1 MRLCDLGGAE
11 LQRCDSAQIK
21 FVIPNRAGSPV
32 RNLLFVYDGRM
43 IMTTVAAPP
52 ITHLPNYINGQ
63 WTSSHTHEW
72 RDVTN
77 PATGE
82 ILAQVPLA
90 DANEVNEAVEAAAA
104 AFPEWRRTPPE
115 DRIQPLFKLKMLL
128 EDHIDDIARI
138 ITQENGKTFTE
149 AKAEMRRAIE
159 NVEVACGIPMMM
171 QGYNLEDVARGID
184 EMMIRQPLG
193 VVAAIVPFN
202 FPGMIT
208 FWYLPYAIATGNTF
222 ILKPSERVPLTM
234 RYIYEFLEKTGLP
247 KGVVNLVNGGKA
259 AVDALLDHPKIR
271 AISFVGST
279 PVAKYV
285 YSRAAATGKRAQCQG
300 GAKNHV
306 VVLPDADMPMATQII
321 ADSAFGCAGQ
331 RCLAVSVAVTIGE
344 AQKIFRDSI
353 ADAASKLK
361 VGNGLDEGVQMGPV
375 ITPQSKERVESLIA
389 VGEKQGAK
397 ILLDGR
403 NAKIPHGESGNFVN
417 PTILDDVPATSD
429 LADTEIFGPVLSL
442 VHADNMDE
450 ALAFLERSAYGN
462 QASLFTSSGS
472 AARRFRYEAPA
483 GNIGINIGVAAP
495 MAYFPF
501 SGWKNSFFGDLHGQ
515 GRDSIEFYTDKKVV
529 VERWAKEHSRKF

>member
-1 MRLCDLGGAE
+1 M
-11 LQRCDSAQIK
+11 S
-21 FVIPNRAGSPV
+21 
-32 RNLLFVYDGRM
+32 
-43 IMTTVAAPP
+43 VAAHPANKL
-52 ITHLPNYINGQ
+52 THYINGQ
-63 WTSSHTHEW
+63 WARSEASEW
-72 RDVTN
+72 REVVN

-82 ILAQVPLA
+82 VLASVPMGAA
-90 DANEVNEAVEAAAA
+90 DDVNAAVEAAAT

-128 EDHIDDIARI
+128 EEHIDDIARI
-138 ITQENGKTFTE
+138 ITMENGKTFTE

-202 FPGMIT
+202 FPGMIA
-208 FWYLPYAIATGNTF
+208 FWFLPYAIACGNTF
-222 ILKPSERVPLTM
+222 VIKPSERVPLTM
-234 RYIYEFLEKTGLP
+234 RYIYELLQQAGLP

-259 AVDALLDHPKIR
+259 AVDGLIDHPKVR

-279 PVAKYV
+279 PVARYI
-285 YSRAAATGKRAQCQG
+285 YSRSAEQGKRCQCQG

-306 VVLPDADMPMATQII
+306 IVLPDADMPMATQII
-321 ADSAFGCAGQ
+321 SDSAFGCAGQ

-344 AQKIFRDSI
+344 AQKTFRDSI

-361 VGNGLDEGVQMGPV
+361 VGNGLEQGVQMGPV
-375 ITPQSKERVESLIA
+375 ISPQSKERVESLIE

-397 ILLDGR
+397 VLIDGR
-403 NAKIPHGESGNFVN
+403 NAKVPNQQRGNFVK
-417 PTILDDVPATSD
+417 PTILDDVPATSEIT
-429 LADTEIFGPVLSL
+429 DTEIFGPVLSL

-450 ALAFLERSAYGN
+450 ALAFLERSSYGN
-462 QASLFTSSGS
+462 QASLFTSSGA

-515 GRDSIEFYTDKKVV
+515 GRDAIEFYTDKKVV

>member
-1 MRLCDLGGAE
+1 M
-11 LQRCDSAQIK
+11 
-21 FVIPNRAGSPV
+21 
-32 RNLLFVYDGRM
+32 
-43 IMTTVAAPP
+43 TVAAPP
-52 ITHLPNYINGQ
+52 VNKLTNYINGQ
-63 WTSSHTHEW
+63 WAESHASEW
-72 RDVTN
+72 RDVVN

-82 ILAQVPLA
+82 LLASVPLA
-90 DANEVNEAVEAAAA
+90 DAADVNQAVEAAAA

-128 EDHIDDIARI
+128 EEHIDDIARI
-138 ITQENGKTFTE
+138 ITLENGKTFGE

-202 FPGMIT
+202 FPGMIP
-208 FWYLPYAIATGNTF
+208 FWFLPYAIATGNTF
-222 ILKPSERVPLTM
+222 VMKPSERVPLTM
-234 RYIYEFLEKTGLP
+234 RYACELIEKTGLP
-247 KGVVNLVNGGKA
+247 KGVLNLVNGGKA
-259 AVDALLDHPKIR
+259 AVDALLDHPKVR

-279 PVAKYV
+279 PVARYI
-285 YSRAAATGKRAQCQG
+285 YSRAAQQGKRCQCQG

-306 VVLPDADMPMATQII
+306 IVLPDADMQMATQII
-321 ADSAFGCAGQ
+321 SDSAFGCAGQ

-344 AQKIFRDSI
+344 AQKTFRDSI

-361 VGNGLDEGVQMGPV
+361 VGNGLEEGIQMGPV
-375 ITPQSKERVESLIA
+375 ITPQSKERVESLIGL
-389 VGEKQGAK
+389 GEKQGAK
-397 ILLDGR
+397 VLLDGR
-403 NAKIPHGESGNFVN
+403 NANIPKLDGGNFIK
-417 PTILDDVPATSD
+417 PTILDDVPASSELT
-429 LADTEIFGPVLSL
+429 DTEIFGPVLSL
-442 VHADNMDE
+442 VHADNMDD

-501 SGWKNSFFGDLHGQ
+501 SGWKGSFFGDLHGQ
-515 GRDSIEFYTDKKVV
+515 GRDAIEFYTDKKVV